1 MSLIN
6 FDRGTM
12 MCIESSTRSLKTIAD
27 KLPTKEERDQQMLT
41 TLVAAMLTKGYDLEA
56 ALGAAQRAFSEIKNI
71 S

>member
-41 TLVAAMLTKGYDLEA
+41 TLVAAMLSKGHNLETAIEA
-56 ALGAAQRAFSEIKNI
+56 AQQAFSEIKKI